1 MIIEVEGESLSRVM
15 WRGYSN
21 VSVYEL
27 PLSDVRVVSL
37 GMSSQLLHMDDSSSQ
52 NECR

>member
-1 MIIEVEGESLSRVM
+1 MIIEVGGEPLSRVM
-15 WRGYSN
+15 CRGYSN

-37 GMSSQLLHMDDSSSQ
+37 GMSSQLLHMKGSSSQ
-52 NECR
+52 NECA

>member
-15 WRGYSN
+15 WRGYLN
-21 VSVYEL
+21 VSVYEP

-37 GMSSQLLHMDDSSSQ
+37 GMSSQLLRIHDSSSQ
-52 NECR
+52 NECG